1 MNLGTQLEY
10 DRSLA
15 LVHIGILLAE
25 WDETLIGLPSTLF
38 EVEDRLIKVFGINI
52 RAEQDIFRVR
62 DKVVAMAEIYDN
74 VTGAIQ

>member
-25 WDETLIGLPSTLF
+25 WDESMINLPTSLY
-38 EVEDRLIKVFGINI
+38 EVEERLIKVFGINI
-52 RAEQDIFRVR
+52 KSEQDIFKVR
-62 DKVVAMAEIYDN
+62 DKVIAMTEKYENI
-74 VTGAIQ
+74 TGVIQ